1 MIQDVSI
8 IKGKVKEMKKLVF
21 MFVAFIAM
29 SFMSCG
35 NNAGNNAGNKK
46 AANDSDT
53 IVTVDSVDSI
63 VADSDTIVK

>member
-35 NNAGNNAGNKK
+35 NNAGNKK